1 MMKEQSMN
9 VAIIVAIVALVS
21 TIVGAT
27 IGAATNYTL
36 AMRREQADKER
47 DDRNHAV
54 EVKRAARS
62 IDAELL
68 WARAAA
74 NHSVEEKRW
83 SSAAVPL
90 LSLSPEARQKYL
102 DTIAPDLSDEA
113 WMSITIALQAAETI
127 RVILGTPRDPAIA
140 IPDDVAESFVPLLT
154 NIDKGRRS
162 LAPYQLDIQAAGKS
176 TQ

>member
-1 MMKEQSMN
+1 MSEQSMN

-27 IGAATNYTL
+27 IGAATNYIL
-36 AMRREQADKER
+36 AVRREREDRQR

-62 IDAELL
+62 IDQELL

-74 NHSVEEKRW
+74 NSWVEEKRW
-83 SSAAVPL
+83 SSPAVPL
-90 LSLSPEARQKYL
+90 LSLSTEARQKHL
-102 DTIAPDLSDEA
+102 DTIAADLSDEA
-113 WMSITIALQAAETI
+113 WTSVTGALQAADSI
-127 RVILGTPRDPAIA
+127 RVILGMPRDRAIA
-140 IPDDVAESFVPLLT
+140 IPDDVVESFVPLLK
-154 NIDKGRRS
+154 NIDKGRRG
-162 LAPYQLDIQAAGKS
+162 LAPYQLDLQAAGKS